1 MWDTATNG
9 DLGTFLALPS
19 DYANGVDA
27 WSVAGGAPDDMAGYR
42 ITVTLQDDN
51 AAQGKTATADF
62 VWEAQ
67 NT

>member
-1 MWDTATNG
+1 
-9 DLGTFLALPS
+9 
-19 DYANGVDA
+19 
-27 WSVAGGAPDDMAGYR
+27 MAGYR